1 MNKSKRIIGILLII
15 SGICGIFS
23 GSVSGILFGIC
34 LFAGGIYLVVK
45 HPKANDAV
53 SAPRPARK
61 NIDAYPAALNNVP
74 LYPIAFGGE
83 YVRPLLVK
91 DLRAFP
97 HANITK
103 TTPSDRYFRFISVDI
118 ETTGLNATSDI
129 IEVSAIKW
137 IGGEPAEVFTTLCKS
152 DSPIP
157 ADASKINHIT
167 DDMIANAPYFYNI
180 LPSLQ
185 DFISDFPLVGHN
197 IDFDLKFL
205 QRYGLDVSDR
215 LIFDTLDLAHKSIKK
230 DNGGNYS
237 DYRVENY
244 KLETICRFFG
254 INLPRFHRSLYDA
267 YATGLIFLCLIARI
281 VNK

>member
-34 LFAGGIYLVVK
+34 LFAGGIYLVRK

-53 SAPRPARK
+53 SSPRPARK

-74 LYPIAFGGE
+74 RYPITFGGE

-103 TTPSDRYFRFISVDI
+103 NTPADRYFRFISIDI

-137 IGGEPAEVFTTLCKS
+137 IGGEPAEVFSTMCKS

-167 DDMIANAPYFYNI
+167 DDMIVNAPYFYNI

-197 IDFDLKFL
+197 VDFDLKFL
-205 QRYGLDVSDR
+205 QRHGLDASDR

-237 DYRVENY
+237 DYRIENY
-244 KLETICRFFG
+244 KLETVCRFFG
-254 INLPRFHRSLYDA
+254 IKLPRFHRSLYDA
-267 YATGLIFLCLIARI
+267 YATGLVFLRLISRI